1 MNDIWE
7 LFHGLN
13 LLELWL
19 KEIKARFEELESRSD
34 RCWTKMIQNFS
45 NGLNM
50 LKSETM
56 NILYGGILTFREA
69 ICWKALFQSFY
80 PLLFHFALGYT
91 YFSLSPSHTH
101 TYIHSLLSSFD
112 CYNKLFILSILKTK
126 HRLYKSGFTIYFPH
140 LENNWLYNFWKAYS
154 MISNTRIKS
163 RKWAM
168 LVW

>member
-1 MNDIWE
+1 MRNWNREAIGAEPRWYKT
-7 LFHGLN
+7 F
-13 LLELWL
+13 
-19 KEIKARFEELESRSD
+19 
-34 RCWTKMIQNFS
+34 QS
-45 NGLNM
+45 NGLTM

-91 YFSLSPSHTH
+91 SLSLPHTH

-140 LENNWLYNFWKAYS
+140 LENNWLYIFGRLIQWYQ
-154 MISNTRIKS
+154 MRE
-163 RKWAM
+163 
-168 LVW
+168 